1 MNVKI
6 YIDLSTNY
14 VLLNYSYLNLP
25 GSTETERPDVLSV
38 LYCLGSAQHVLSTQK
53 LKTSTKR
60 EFVKTMKFSLSY
72 FVLFVIN

>member
-14 VLLNYSYLNLP
+14 VLLNYFYLNLP

-38 LYCLGSAQHVLSTQK
+38 LFYLDSAQLVYAES
-53 LKTSTKR
+53 
-60 EFVKTMKFSLSY
+60 
-72 FVLFVIN
+72 